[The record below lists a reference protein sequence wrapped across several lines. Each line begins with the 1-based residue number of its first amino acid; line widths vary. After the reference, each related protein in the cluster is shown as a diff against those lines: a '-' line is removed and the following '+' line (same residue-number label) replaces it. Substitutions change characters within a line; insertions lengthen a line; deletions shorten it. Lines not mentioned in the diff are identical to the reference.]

1 MPITVIKGPDGI
13 RTLFT
18 ASGPITQLRSLQ
30 ILILSGVAKIVEE
43 ATSGQQDRG
52 CGVAAESVASGDLIK
67 VLTQG
72 LASGVICGSGINAG
86 QAVQT
91 MATSGVISGTGH
103 IAPLLSGVGAMLGK
117 AVMSGGTGSGIQIL
131 VDLG

>member
-1 MPITVIKGPDGI
+1 MPITVIKGPEGI

-30 ILILSGVAKIVEE
+30 ILSGASKIIEE

-52 CGVAAESVASGDLIK
+52 CGVAAETVVSGDLIR

-117 AVMSGGTGSGIQIL
+117 SVMSGGTGSGIQIL

>member
-1 MPITVIKGPDGI
+1 MPITVIKGPEGI

-18 ASGPITQLRSLQ
+18 ASSPITQLRSLQ
-30 ILILSGVAKIVEE
+30 ILSGASKIVEE
-43 ATSGQQDRG
+43 ATSGQQDRC
-52 CGVAAESVASGDLIK
+52 CGVAAETVASGDLIR
-67 VLTQG
+67 VITQG

-91 MATSGVISGTGH
+91 MATSGVVSGTGH

-117 AVMSGGTGSGIQIL
+117 SVMSGGTGSGIAIL

>member
-30 ILILSGVAKIVEE
+30 ILSGVAKIVEE

-52 CGVAAESVASGDLIK
+52 CGVAAETVVSGDLIR

-72 LASGVICGSGINAG
+72 FASGVICGSGINAG

-103 IAPLLSGVGAMLGK
+103 IAPLLSGVGTMLGK
-117 AVMSGGTGSGIQIL
+117 ALMSGATGSGIQIL

>member
-1 MPITVIKGPDGI
+1 MPITVIKGPEGV

-30 ILILSGVAKIVEE
+30 ILSGAAKIVEE
-43 ATSGQQDRG
+43 ATSGQQSRG
-52 CGVAAESVASGDLIK
+52 CGVAAETVVSGDLIR
-67 VLTQG
+67 VITQG
-72 LASGVICGSGINAG
+72 LASGVICGSGIKAG

-91 MATSGVISGTGH
+91 MATSGVISGIGH
-103 IAPLLSGVGAMLGK
+103 IAPLLSGVGSMLGK
-117 AVMSGGTGSGIQIL
+117 ALMSGGTGSGIQIL

>member
-1 MPITVIKGPDGI
+1 MAISIIKGPEGI

-30 ILILSGVAKIVEE
+30 ILSGAATKIVEE
-43 ATSGQQDRG
+43 ATSGQRVRG
-52 CGVAAESVASGDLIK
+52 CGVAAESVVSGDLIR
-67 VLTQG
+67 VITQG

-86 QAVQT
+86 QAVQ
-91 MATSGVISGTGH
+91 AFASSGLISGTGH
-103 IAPLLSGVGAMLGK
+103 IAPLLSGLGAMLGK
-117 AVMSGGTGSGIQIL
+117 AVMSGARGSGIQIL